1 MRIKQIISGVI
12 LGGLASW
19 GTTFAM
25 DIEVGRATISLNSD
39 KWVPVIESNQS
50 GNYSGRES
58 GSFDIKEKSW
68 ILQDESNKVKAVL
81 KIRSTPG
88 GAGVALRF
96 TAGCKTAENA
106 NVYVKD
112 ATGGSL
118 SAIDCLRAFYVVN
131 APEFVS
137 RAFKDEFAHIQ
148 TKKLTNPKAG
158 IFISNVVTMS
168 SGTFLSIVML
178 VDNDMTGLPIADAEV
193 VPPMIKPEVIAW
205 ANEMAKASRSSVRSF
220 SGKMVMPAIEFKQ

>member
-1 MRIKQIISGVI
+1 MRIKQSIFGLVF
-12 LGGLASW
+12 GGLMSCGAV
-19 GTTFAM
+19 FAM

-39 KWVPVIESNQS
+39 KWTPVNETNQS

-68 ILQDESNKVKAVL
+68 ILQDEAKKVKAVL
-81 KIRSTPG
+81 KIRSTPS
-88 GAGVALRF
+88 GAGVPLSF
-96 TAGCKTAENA
+96 NGGCKAAENA

-118 SAIDCLRAFYVVN
+118 RAIDCLRAFYVGN
-131 APEFVS
+131 APEFVN

-148 TKKLTNPKAG
+148 TNKLTNPKAG
-158 IFISNVVTMS
+158 IFMSNMVTMS
-168 SGTFLSIVML
+168 TGTFLSIVML
-178 VDNDMTGLPIADAEV
+178 VDSDLTGLPVVEAEV
-193 VPPMIKPEVIAW
+193 VPPTIKPEVIAW
-205 ANEMAKASRSSVRSF
+205 ANEMAKASRGSVRSF